1 MSVTPRVL
9 VVAPPA
15 IEAAIVSRL
24 RQTRAGD
31 FTTDASG
38 ARADTLV
45 FVPRG
50 PRPGRENERLREALT
65 RAATAAHS
73 GIDRTVIVS
82 SAAIYGASP
91 YTPGFVGET
100 WEPPHTHPN
109 SVAAW
114 WRQLE
119 QQIGRIFP
127 AEAATVLRPAP
138 VLDGES
144 YFSTLFRAPIA
155 LTLSGHDPSIQL
167 LAVEDLAAAIS
178 CVLAATRGGVFNVA
192 PAGVIPLRA
201 ALGLASTLRLPL
213 PRLCQRPARRVLA
226 AAGAA
231 WPGDQLEYIR
241 YSATI
246 SGDRIERE
254 AGFVPSRSSA
264 RALGE
269 FLGGMGTKEDAAEP
283 AFDRFGQD
291 KNYID
296 AYGATLFTFLSEYY
310 WRIETDGVEAVPTS
324 GRAVLAGPHRGF
336 MPFDGV
342 MLLHLIARA
351 RSRYVRFLI
360 HPSLVKFPFLFNF
373 MMKLGGIPACR
384 ENADWV
390 LQQDEIAG
398 IFPEGIHGAFT
409 PYREAY
415 RLGKFGRDEFVKI
428 ALRNRAPIVPFATVG
443 SAEIFPILGKIRWPW
458 WERWT
463 DWPYLPITATFPL
476 APVPLPSKWHVRFLP
491 PMHIERDYPPEASE
505 DPRVVREI
513 SGAVRARI
521 QGAIDEMVARRRWI
535 FFGSI
540 FNRGTDGAV

>member
-15 IEAAIVSRL
+15 IQAAIVSRL
-24 RQTRAGD
+24 TQTNAGD
-31 FTTDASG
+31 PTTDAAG
-38 ARADTLV
+38 VRPDALI

-50 PRPGRENERLREALT
+50 PQPGREREALHQALAG
-65 RAATAAHS
+65 AATAAAS
-73 GIDRTVIVS
+73 GVDRVVIVS
-82 SAAIYGASP
+82 SAEIYGASP
-91 YTPGFVGET
+91 YTPGFVAET
-100 WEPPHTHPN
+100 WEPPPTHPN
-109 SVAAW
+109 RVAAW
-114 WRQLE
+114 WRQFE
-119 QQIGRIFP
+119 QQIARIFQS
-127 AEAATVLRPAP
+127 ASRTVLRPAA

-167 LAVEDLAAAIS
+167 LAIEDLAAAI
-178 CVLAATRGGVFNVA
+178 CRVLAPARGGVFNVA

-201 ALGLASTLRLPL
+201 ALGIASRRRLPV
-213 PRLCQRPARRVLA
+213 PRLWQRPARRVLA

-254 AGFVPSRSSA
+254 TGFVPTRSSA

-269 FLGGMGTKEDAAEP
+269 FLGGTSAKADAAEA

-291 KNYID
+291 KDYID

-310 WRIETDGVEAVPTS
+310 WRIETDAVECVPAS

-351 RSRYVRFLI
+351 RGRYVRFLI

-373 MMKLGGIPACR
+373 MTKLGGIPACR

-443 SAEIFPILGKIRWPW
+443 SAEIFPILVKIRWPW

-463 DWPYLPITATFPL
+463 DWPYLPITATFPV
-476 APVPLPSKWHVRFLP
+476 APIPLPSKWHVRFLP
-491 PMHIERDYPPEASE
+491 PLHIERDYPPEASE
-505 DPRVVREI
+505 DARVVRDI

-521 QGAIDEMVARRRWI
+521 QAAIDEMVARRRWI

-540 FNRGTDGAV
+540 FDRGTDGAV